1 MRERREMSLKKNAR
15 EKRERKTRERERR
28 ERAREERKSGED
40 ERVLRGSALTS
51 VLFLFLFFLV
61 NLSIET
67 MTSLA
72 AFTNKARCVRV
83 GARANQRQVS
93 PKEFKSSRSV
103 ECSFCVCLGPM
114 ATLAGFLIFR

>member
-1 MRERREMSLKKNAR
+1 MRDERKKR
-15 EKRERKTRERERR
+15 DVSQEERERKTRERERR

-114 ATLAGFLIFR
+114 ATLAGFFIFR